1 MAINVSDLPPKYQAQ
16 AMKKYMEQQ
25 KQRRGPAPP
34 AAPPQDPAKGTKY
47 HNTPTERVTA
57 SGAVLHFD
65 SQKEARRFD
74 ALAARQEAGQIR
86 DLRLQVDFTLQEAFT
101 DTEGKRVRAIRYK
114 ADFTYYQP
122 PNRQL
127 YGSHAPY
134 YAEQSGVPWEFV
146 VEDVKS
152 KATRTAKYAMKKKM
166 LSFFNRTDQAQRRS
180 ERHCQRSLSSRGAS
194 LQQLLWRSQRLHQK
208 GRRDRFG
215 NHAAAP
221 CAGNIS

>member
-25 KQRRGPAPP
+25 QRRGPAPP

-47 HNTPTERVTA
+47 HNTPTE
-57 SGAVLHFD
+57 
-65 SQKEARRFD
+65 
-74 ALAARQEAGQIR
+74 
-86 DLRLQVDFTLQEAFT
+86 
-101 DTEGKRVRAIRYK
+101 RVRAIRYK

-166 LSFFNRTDQAQRRS
+166 L
-180 ERHCQRSLSSRGAS
+180 
-194 LQQLLWRSQRLHQK
+194 K
-208 GRRDRFG
+208 DRFG
-215 NHAAAP
+215 YD
-221 CAGNIS
+221 ITEV

>member
-16 AMKKYMEQQ
+16 AMKKHMEQQ
-25 KQRRGPAPP
+25 QRRGPAPP
-34 AAPPQDPAKGTKY
+34 AAPPQDPTKGTKY

-152 KATRTAKYAMKKKM
+152 KATKTAKYAMKKKM
-166 LSFFNRTDQAQRRS
+166 L
-180 ERHCQRSLSSRGAS
+180 
-194 LQQLLWRSQRLHQK
+194 K
-208 GRRDRFG
+208 DRFG
-215 NHAAAP
+215 YD
-221 CAGNIS
+221 ITEV